1 MTIVD
6 IISIALIIILG
17 VPHGSLDGVIA
28 RKLGWSKNLMEWIS
42 FNVLYLSIAVV
53 VIIIWSSLPFISL
66 TIFLLISGIHF
77 GLSDIS
83 NLSKDNKL
91 TLLPLIAHAGLIPIA
106 LPTLQK
112 DQVSSI
118 FAALSNDDH
127 SALLILII
135 ENIFPFYIIIV
146 STYLIY
152 SFYSIKWLKHSLA
165 LTCFI
170 FISNFL
176 PALLTFSLY
185 FCFWHSR
192 GHMLRIWKSIDVSE
206 RTSYIIETLSYTIVT
221 WSLLAI
227 AFFALNDTFSTTLIK
242 LVFIGLAALTVPHMI
257 LVDFWANKRRVI

>member
-1 MTIVD
+1 M
-6 IISIALIIILG
+6 
-17 VPHGSLDGVIA
+17 
-28 RKLGWSKNLMEWIS
+28 
-42 FNVLYLSIAVV
+42 
-53 VIIIWSSLPFISL
+53 
-66 TIFLLISGIHF
+66 
-77 GLSDIS
+77 
-83 NLSKDNKL
+83 
-91 TLLPLIAHAGLIPIA
+91 IPIA

-152 SFYSIKWLKHSLA
+152 SFFYMEWLKYSLA
-165 LTCFI
+165 LTFFI
-170 FISNFL
+170 LIANFL

-192 GHMLRIWKSIDVSE
+192 GHMLRIWKSIDVTE
-206 RTSYIIETLSYTIVT
+206 RTSNIIETVSYTIVT

-257 LVDFWANKRRVI
+257 LVDFLANKRRAI